1 MVYRSFKSP
10 LTITNMQPSDNIHLI
25 QSLTVEKTIPLTV
38 IFTTFNEECNIAQA
52 LNSVVGWVSEI
63 IVVDSFSTDNTA
75 NIVSQYKN
83 VQFLQHLY
91 FGPAFQKN
99 WAIPLA
105 NNEWVLLMDADER
118 IPMSLRN
125 EIESLFKR
133 MPSDKNVHFDCFW
146 IGFTHYFAGKKVKY
160 SGWQNDKTIR
170 LIKRNVC
177 RYKQQKVHEEIYTE
191 GLTVG
196 KLHHTFDH
204 YTYRNIKHFVEKQIR
219 YAEWSAEDKDAQT
232 GNITYY
238 HLFLKPLFRFMKH
251 FILKKGFL
259 DGYIGFIIS
268 SIAAWSVFMR
278 YLYMYEKR
286 NVHKL

>member
-1 MVYRSFKSP
+1 
-10 LTITNMQPSDNIHLI
+10 MQTSHKMHPI
-25 QSLTVEKTIPLTV
+25 QSITVEKTLPLTV

-52 LNSVVGWVSEI
+52 LDSVVDWVSEI
-63 IVVDSFSTDNTA
+63 LVVDSFSTDNTA

-83 VQFLQHLY
+83 VQFIQHIY

-105 NNEWVLLMDADER
+105 NNDWVLLMDADER
-118 IPMSLRN
+118 VAMPLKA
-125 EIESLFKR
+125 EIVRLFNR
-133 MPSDKNVHFDCFW
+133 MPSDKSVDFDCFW

-170 LIKRNVC
+170 LIKRDVC
-177 RYKQQKVHEEIYTE
+177 RYKPQKVHEEIYTE
-191 GLTVG
+191 GLVVG
-196 KLHHTFDH
+196 KLQHTFDH
-204 YTYRNIKHFVEKQIR
+204 YTYRNVKHFVDKQMR
-219 YAEWSAEDKDAQT
+219 YAEWSAEDKDAET

-238 HLFLKPLFRFMKH
+238 HLFFKPFFRFMKH

-268 SIAAWSVFMR
+268 AIAAWSIFMR
-278 YLYMYEKR
+278 YLYLHEKR
-286 NVHKL
+286 NAPKLK